1 MGLVSSP
8 AFPSNVA
15 PAPAKKTKKE
25 KSAAPVEAVIEPL
38 APEECCAQ
46 GCEDCVFVQTEE
58 LPE

>member
-25 KSAAPVEAVIEPL
+25 KSAAPVEPVVEAL

-46 GCEDCVFVQTEE
+46 GCDTCVFTQTEE
-58 LPE
+58 FPE